1 MDNDKR
7 IALYMEANR
16 IIQEDG
22 PYAFVM
28 QPLYQH
34 AVRNNIEGFYAGPSF
49 DLWKL
54 YPIVKK

>member
-1 MDNDKR
+1 
-7 IALYMEANR
+7 
-16 IIQEDG
+16 
-22 PYAFVM
+22 M